1 MTTVGVVLD
10 LASTTTLGDLMDETS
25 IVTELRSAAADS
37 RRLDARCEEIAA
49 LLLREGATPPFELG
63 SADFAADPL
72 LICADRYWRLRFL
85 DHPTVSTAA
94 ECARWLFDHA
104 HGEHRVD
111 IEQKWSP
118 GYAFI
123 TKDNV
128 ESKTDLVE
136 ATGRILDRYQGSED
150 ICYFAAIYHAAKLRA
165 NFWFDELNQFLDS
178 SLLAVAAGA
187 HRQDPL
193 FVALQ
198 SFAAFGSRAITTER
212 ARQLLDEA
220 WSSPSRSRQVTDVCL
235 NALSAAAPFDG
246 HGELLRERAQE
257 AVHNY
262 PTDDI
267 FRFRLATGQ
276 RMCEQYT
283 TALDNIDA
291 ALRYLP
297 AIGSRG
303 SHKMLQ
309 EQYLHERSMIQE
321 GLQRAAWTTQQQ
333 QRWERQAVANDEI
346 QRTVQNSTIRAIELV
361 TIFTAAIAFAVGSL
375 QVTLSGTLRLGDRIW
390 LLATLGTGLVVFALM
405 IIGGTWLITRPH
417 PARRTRHRDK

>member
-1 MTTVGVVLD
+1 
-10 LASTTTLGDLMDETS
+10 MDETL
-25 IVTELRSAAADS
+25 IVAELRQAVRAES
-37 RRLDARCEEIAA
+37 RELDRICEDIATT
-49 LLLREGATPPFELG
+49 LLRDGQEPPFELQT
-63 SADFAADPL
+63 ADFTADPL

-85 DHPTVSTAA
+85 DRPTVTTAA
-94 ECARWLFDHA
+94 ECAQWLIEHA
-104 HGEHRVD
+104 VGEHRVE

-128 ESKTDLVE
+128 ESRTDLVE
-136 ATGRILDRYQGSED
+136 ATGQILHRYQGSED
-150 ICYFAAIYHAAKLRA
+150 ICNFAAIYHAAKLRA
-165 NFWFDELNQFLDS
+165 NFWFDELNQFLES

-193 FVALQ
+193 FIALQ

-212 ARQLLDEA
+212 AQQLLDQA
-220 WSSPSRSRQVTDVCL
+220 WQSPDRSRQVVDVCL

-246 HGELLRERAQE
+246 HGDLLRERAQE
-257 AVHNY
+257 AVNKY

-276 RMCEQYT
+276 RMCEQYA

-297 AIGSRG
+297 AIGNRG

-333 QRWERQAVANDEI
+333 KRWEKQAAANQEI
-346 QRTVQNSTIRAIELV
+346 QQTVQNSTIRAIELV

-375 QVTLSGTLRLGDRIW
+375 QVTLSGTLAVGDRVW
-390 LLATLGTGLVVFALM
+390 LLVTLGIGLVTFALL
-405 IIGGTWLITRPH
+405 IIGGTWLITRPRRPRKTRDH
-417 PARRTRHRDK
+417 GPARSDRWSPSS